1 MMNNSFVRLML
12 TLSVLCGLLF
22 GVALSTSAQQVADP
36 NFNPKV
42 TRPAYVQQHPKVL
55 FDEAHSNFHTAEG
68 RYKPFADL
76 IASDG
81 YQVVPNKEKF
91 QQKILETY
99 EILVIANALGT
110 TEGASAFAEQECDTV
125 MDWVRQGGSLLLI
138 ADHAPFGAAAENLA
152 KRFGIEMSK
161 GFTIDLSGYDR
172 KSGNPGWLVFSR
184 DNGLLATHPITRGR
198 DASERID
205 RVLTFTAQSLKGSDR
220 SVAFLRLADT
230 AIDLRERLSR
240 ATTLPAGTGVSAVG
254 RAQGIALEF
263 GKGRAIVLG
272 EAAMLS
278 AQLLQGEEARSIMG
292 KDVIQMGMN
301 RDDFDNKQ
309 LALNIMHWLSR
320 LLN

>member
-55 FDEAHSNFHTAEG
+55 FDEAHSNFHTTEG

-184 DNGLLATHPITRGR
+184 DNGLLATHPITRCR

-205 RVLTFTAQSLKGSDR
+205 RVLTFTGQSLKGSDR

-254 RAQGIALEF
+254 GAQGIALQF